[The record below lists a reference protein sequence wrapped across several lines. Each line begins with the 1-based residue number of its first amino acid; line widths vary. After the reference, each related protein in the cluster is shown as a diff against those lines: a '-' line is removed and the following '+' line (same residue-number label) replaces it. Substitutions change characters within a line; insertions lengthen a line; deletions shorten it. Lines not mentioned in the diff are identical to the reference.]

1 MNRSFIAAVV
11 GGALVALAV
20 AAAGAFGH
28 GAVSGAGHSTG
39 FSLIVLLAL
48 AGTGAVSLFARAV
61 AHGRREPAR
70 VRSRSASLPESE
82 ARDPGEWRGGRREWR
97 D

>member
-1 MNRSFIAAVV
+1 MNRRFIAAAV

-28 GAVSGAGHSTG
+28 DGAVSGVGHSAG

-48 AGTGAVSLFARAV
+48 AGAGAVSLFARTV
-61 AHGRREPAR
+61 TRGRCEPAR
-70 VRSRSASLPESE
+70 VRSRGASVGESE
-82 ARDPGEWRGGRREWR
+82 ARDPDEWRGGRR

>member
-1 MNRSFIAAVV
+1 MNRRFIAAAV

-28 GAVSGAGHSTG
+28 DGAVSGVGHSTG
-39 FSLIVLLAL
+39 FSPIVLLAL
-48 AGTGAVSLFARAV
+48 AGAGAVSLFARTV
-61 AHGRREPAR
+61 TRGSREPAR
-70 VRSRSASLPESE
+70 VRSRGASVGESE
-82 ARDPGEWRGGRREWR
+82 ARDPDEWRGGRR